1 MAEDN
6 KNLNAENTADVS
18 VEVTKKANKKSPKT
32 DAKPNFFVRI
42 WRKLVKLYK
51 DLVSELKKVTWTSKS
66 ELWKSTKLV
75 VITVVAVGVAIALV
89 DTVSSFIVNTLAGL
103 IG

>member
-1 MAEDN
+1 MAEEN
-6 KNLNAENTADVS
+6 KNLQAENTADVS
-18 VEVTKKANKKSPKT
+18 VEVTKKSDKKSVKT
-32 DAKPNFFVRI
+32 DKPNFFVRVWNKI
-42 WRKLVKLYK
+42 VKLYK
-51 DLVSELKKVTWTSKS
+51 DLVGELKKVTWTSKS

-89 DTVSSFIVNTLAGL
+89 DYVSSLIVNTLAGL